1 MNRLET
7 NDWLVLNDIIYK
19 IYTSENFDKMRVN
32 FLEQIKLLLDFDSAD
47 FFLSKTDG
55 SNDLCSPVT
64 YNCDETFSARFD
76 TLDYSR
82 GVMHS
87 GRSMVYRETDIMPD
101 DHRVQTDYYK
111 KVYMPNGWHYSLQMV
126 HAYGQRFLGVVTLYR
141 TIGKDNF
148 TYDDIFLINMLK
160 DHLAFRL
167 NKERERLLAGGSRIS
182 IEEAVEKYSLTR
194 REKDI
199 LTLLIRGIDNE
210 EICEQ
215 LVISINTLKKHI
227 LNIYKKMD
235 INSRIQLFK
244 LVRLED
250 GQ

>member
-19 IYTSENFDKMRVN
+19 IYTSENFDAMRGN

-47 FFLSKTDG
+47 FFLSSTDG
-55 SNDLCSPVT
+55 SNRLCSPVA
-64 YNCDETFSARFD
+64 YNCDGTYSEKFD
-76 TLDYSR
+76 TVDYSR

-101 DHRVQTDYYK
+101 DHRVQTEYYK
-111 KVYMPNGWHYSLQMV
+111 NVYVPNGWHYSLQMV
-126 HAYGQRFLGVVTLYR
+126 LAYEQQFLGVVTLYR

-148 TYDDIFLINMLK
+148 VYDDIFLINMLK

-167 NKERERLLAGGSRIS
+167 YTQRQKQLAGGSRIS
-182 IEEAVEKYSLTR
+182 VDEAVEKYSLTK
-194 REKDI
+194 RERDI
-199 LTLLIRGIDNE
+199 LILLLNGIEND
-210 EICEQ
+210 EICEK
-215 LVISINTLKKHI
+215 LVISVNTLKKHI
-227 LNIYKKMD
+227 LNIYKKME

-244 LVRLED
+244 LVRTED
-250 GQ
+250 K